1 MCLELTRTAGRWL
14 VDSAGSSSPTLM
26 FKLRSR
32 HVGDS
37 FCQRWRLGKQISE
50 VCLVRTGSATLPG
63 QQPLVWFLW
72 APWIKNKTSHR
83 AGKMDLGSCLWAYG
97 KRKIE
102 TATLPEN
109 NLEIASGSSTPWVV
123 GLCKAQKWYQS
134 SWGGW

>member
-14 VDSAGSSSPTLM
+14 VDSPGSSSPTLM

-37 FCQRWRLGKQISE
+37 FCQRWRLGKQICE
-50 VCLVRTGSATLPG
+50 VCLVRPGSAALPG

-72 APWIKNKTSHR
+72 APWRKNKTSHR
-83 AGKMDLGSCLWAYG
+83 AGKMNLGSCLWACG

-102 TATLPEN
+102 TATFPEN
-109 NLEIASGSSTPWVV
+109 NLEIASGSSTHWVV